1 MYGKITYNVNLEVTT
16 DNILEFIFLNF
27 CLCVCIQIGTYIYG
41 YRYICV
47 SILRCGFRLM

>member
-27 CLCVCIQIGTYIYG
+27 CLCVCIQIGTYIYMDIDI
-41 YRYICV
+41 YVCPYLDV
-47 SILRCGFRLM
+47 DLD